1 VAAESAA
8 IIMKFIFSQ
17 ILLILRVTNTGK
29 FWLNMNFWLSFTEVE
44 EKQYVSIRYLNPNSY
59 KVADDIS

>member
-1 VAAESAA
+1 MAAESAA